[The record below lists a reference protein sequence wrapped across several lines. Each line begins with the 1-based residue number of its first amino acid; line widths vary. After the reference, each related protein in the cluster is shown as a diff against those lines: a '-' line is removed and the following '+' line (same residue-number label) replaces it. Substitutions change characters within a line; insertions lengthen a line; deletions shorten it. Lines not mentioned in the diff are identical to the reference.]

1 MNLFKQIFSLFTPS
15 QKKVPMSETG
25 VINTQTAQAAVN
37 QASEMIQAV
46 GALASAIPGGAPVV
60 AAAQTAATVV
70 TAVEAAVPAV
80 ESVLSA
86 LLPLLHAAGHEI
98 GDEWESLV
106 AAAKTLAK

>member
-1 MNLFKQIFSLFTPS
+1 
-15 QKKVPMSETG
+15 MSETG
-25 VINTQTAQAAVN
+25 VINPQTGQAVLD
-37 QASEMIQAV
+37 QTTEIIQTV

-98 GDEWESLV
+98 GEEWDSLV